1 VAGRRIRSASK
12 LDSILEGAVRER
24 SPRTIE
30 DGVEIVAL
38 RVRSLGDFFH
48 PLDPSPMA
56 KRDLS
61 QLAVGYLMGELRDVR
76 GDRRVRLV
84 LELPP
89 ADMEHADAAVAA
101 LRRHFAWSAV
111 ATRHEMRERLRIGLA
126 SLGIGLVAV
135 AILIAIA
142 RVIADLS
149 NGGLVTTIAESII
162 IIAWVILWRPVE
174 ILLFDWWP
182 LREDIALF
190 ERLAAIDIECRELV
204 VTG

>member
-1 VAGRRIRSASK
+1 MKAL
-12 LDSILEGAVRER
+12 LDLFKQVTQEE
-24 SPRTIE
+24 E
-30 DGVEIVAL
+30 
-38 RVRSLGDFFH
+38 F
-48 PLDPSPMA
+48 
-56 KRDLS
+56 
-61 QLAVGYLMGELRDVR
+61 
-76 GDRRVRLV
+76 
-84 LELPP
+84 
-89 ADMEHADAAVAA
+89 DAI
-101 LRRHFAWSAV
+101 
-111 ATRHEMRERLRIGLA
+111 RIGLA

-149 NGGLVTTIAESII
+149 SSGLVTTIAESII

-204 VTG
+204 VPG